1 MERYKLKM
9 RELQISL
16 PLGTTVRGNKK
27 SLADRRTLSSFK
39 DVVKKTK
46 DFCSMKAHP

>member
-27 SLADRRTLSSFK
+27 NLEERRTSLNFK
-39 DVVKKTK
+39 ETK
-46 DFCSMKAHP
+46 